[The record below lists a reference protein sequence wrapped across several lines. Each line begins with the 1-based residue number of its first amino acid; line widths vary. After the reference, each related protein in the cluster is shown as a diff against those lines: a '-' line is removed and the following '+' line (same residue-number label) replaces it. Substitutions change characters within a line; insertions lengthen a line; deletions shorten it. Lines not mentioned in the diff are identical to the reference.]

1 MVKIIT
7 EKELRSLSYRFIK
20 EVEDDSKDTRRI
32 LNYLKF
38 DAFENPI
45 VVNDFELYKIFM
57 HRLIH
62 IYNKF
67 GIDQRYSED
76 ELRAAVHKVMSKGKY
91 LSDYNV
97 EKALKGLQ
105 LDNNSAVEVLDF
117 NKENDTVEDQAFIEL
132 IKTLT
137 SDDDDEESN
146 DDEKS
151 ALYDLFA

>member
-38 DAFENPI
+38 DAFEEPI
-45 VVNDFELYKIFM
+45 AVNDFELYKIFM

-67 GIDQRYSED
+67 GIDQGYSED
-76 ELRAAVHKVMSKGKY
+76 ELRAAVYKVMSKGKY
-91 LSDYNV
+91 LSDYNI

-105 LDNNSAVEVLDF
+105 LDNNSAIEVLDF
-117 NKENDTVEDQAFIEL
+117 NKDNEAVERQAFMEL
-132 IKTLT
+132 VNTLM
-137 SDDDDEESN
+137 SDDEDEVSK
-146 DDEKS
+146 DDEKA
-151 ALYDLFA
+151 ALYNLFA